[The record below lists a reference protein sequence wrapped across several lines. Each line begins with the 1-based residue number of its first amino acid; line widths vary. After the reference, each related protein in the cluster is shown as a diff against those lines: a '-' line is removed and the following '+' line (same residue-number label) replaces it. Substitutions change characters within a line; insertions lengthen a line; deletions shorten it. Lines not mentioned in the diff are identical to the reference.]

1 MEDLAEVAAV
11 IQVREVLEHPDHR
24 DRVMTVAQL
33 RHPVME
39 EEEEREPPVEME
51 IAPMVVLLLEL
62 VE

>member
-1 MEDLAEVAAV
+1 MEDPAAVAAV
-11 IQVREVLEHPDHR
+11 IQVLEVLEQPDHLG
-24 DRVMTVAQL
+24 RVMTVVQL

-51 IAPMVVLLLEL
+51 IAPMVGPLLEL